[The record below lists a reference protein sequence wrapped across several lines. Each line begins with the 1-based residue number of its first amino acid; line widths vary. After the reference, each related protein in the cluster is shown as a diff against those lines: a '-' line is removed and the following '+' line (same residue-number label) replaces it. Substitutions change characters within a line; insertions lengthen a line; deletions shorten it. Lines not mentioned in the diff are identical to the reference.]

1 MKICSKICAL
11 GAVLVVSTAFASAD
25 TINSGPTTTDYFS
38 SIVSATS
45 PPAGPYP
52 TPASFAPIPAGTAAA
67 ALTPLTT
74 WGAALGSSTW
84 VGAAAS
90 FGPGPGEVNPAF
102 GYYLYGYTFTT
113 SGTLTSVDL
122 LADDTAAVFLGAN
135 NELVNPG
142 SLGADTHCSAS
153 APSCTATLE
162 GVFTGSVA
170 FTAGERLWFIVEQ
183 AGTGP
188 AGAAQGGD
196 PSGLD
201 FVITT
206 ATPTPEPSSL
216 LLLGTG
222 LVGAAGALFR
232 RRRA

>member
-1 MKICSKICAL
+1 MKVSSRLCAL
-11 GAVLVVSTAFASAD
+11 GAVLVLATAFASAD
-25 TINSGPTTTDYFS
+25 TINSGPTTTNFFG
-38 SIVSATS
+38 SITSATT

-52 TPASFAPIPAGTAAA
+52 TPTGFTIGSGTATA

-74 WGAALGSSTW
+74 WDAALGSSTW

>member
-25 TINSGPTTTDYFS
+25 TINSGPTTTDFFG
-38 SIVSATS
+38 SIISATT

-52 TPASFAPIPAGTAAA
+52 SPTSFTIGAGTATA

-84 VGAAAS
+84 VGESAS

-102 GYYLYGYTFTT
+102 GYYLYGYTFT
-113 SGTLTSVDL
+113 SGGILSSVDV
-122 LADDTAAVFLGAN
+122 LADDTVAVFLGPSD
-135 NELVNPG
+135 ELINPG
-142 SLGADTHCSAS
+142 SLGADTHCSAG
-153 APSCTATLE
+153 APSCTDTLE
-162 GVFTGSVA
+162 GVFSGSVA
-170 FTAGERLWFIVEQ
+170 VTAGETLWFVVEQ

-188 AGAAQGGD
+188 ADAAQGGD

-201 FVITT
+201 FVVTT
-206 ATPTPEPSSL
+206 VPEPNSL

>member
-25 TINSGPTTTDYFS
+25 TINSGPTTTDFYAYNP
-38 SIVSATS
+38 SATS

-52 TPASFAPIPAGTAAA
+52 SPTGFTIGTGTATA

-84 VGAAAS
+84 VGESAS
-90 FGPGPGEVNPAF
+90 FGPGPGEVNPGY
-102 GYYLYGYTFTT
+102 GYYLYGYTFT
-113 SGTLTSVDL
+113 SAGTLTGIDV
-122 LADDTAAVFLGAN
+122 LADDTTAVFLGPSD
-135 NELVNPG
+135 ELINPG
-142 SLGADTHCSAS
+142 SLGADTHCSAA
-153 APSCTATLE
+153 APSCSDTLE
-162 GVFTGSVA
+162 GVFSGSVA
-170 FTAGERLWFIVEQ
+170 VTSGETLWFVVEQ

-188 AGAAQGGD
+188 AGMAQGSD

-206 ATPTPEPSSL
+206 AAITPEPNSL

>member
-1 MKICSKICAL
+1 MKVTSRICAL
-11 GAVLVVSTAFASAD
+11 GAVLVISTAFASAD
-25 TINSGPTTTDYFS
+25 TINSGPTTTDFFG
-38 SIVSATS
+38 SIITS
-45 PPAGPYP
+45 TDPTGPYP
-52 TPASFAPIPAGTAAA
+52 TPGSFTIGAGTAAA

-90 FGPGPGEVNPAF
+90 FGPGPGEINPAY
-102 GYYLYGYTFTT
+102 GYYLYGYTFT
-113 SGTLTSVDL
+113 SAGTLTGVDV
-122 LADDTAAVFLGAN
+122 LADDTTAVFLGASD
-135 NELVNPG
+135 ELINPG
-142 SLGADTHCSAS
+142 ALGADTHCSAG
-153 APSCTATLE
+153 APSCVDTLE
-162 GVFTGSVA
+162 GVFSGSVA
-170 FTAGERLWFIVEQ
+170 VTAGEKLWFIVEQ

-201 FVITT
+201 FVVTT
-206 ATPTPEPSSL
+206 AAPTPEPSSL

>member
-25 TINSGPTTTDYFS
+25 TINSGPTTTDYFA
-38 SIVSATS
+38 SIISATS

-52 TPASFAPIPAGTAAA
+52 NQTSFGALGAGTAAA
-67 ALTPLTT
+67 ALTPLTV

-90 FGPGPGEVNPAF
+90 FGPGPGEVNPAY

-113 SGTLTSVDL
+113 AGTLTGIDV
-122 LADDTAAVFLGAN
+122 LADDTTAVFLGTNTTA
-135 NELVNPG
+135 LIAQG

-153 APSCTATLE
+153 APSCTDTLE
-162 GVFTGSVA
+162 GVFSGSVA
-170 FTAGERLWFIVEQ
+170 VTAGETLWFVVEQ

-188 AGAAQGGD
+188 AGMAQGSD

-206 ATPTPEPSSL
+206 ATPEPNSL

>member
-90 FGPGPGEVNPAF
+90 FGPGPGEVNPAY
-102 GYYLYGYTFTT
+102 GYYLYGYTFT
-113 SGTLTSVDL
+113 SAGTLTGVDV
-122 LADDTAAVFLGAN
+122 LADDTTAVFLGPSD
-135 NELVNPG
+135 ELINPG
-142 SLGADTHCSAS
+142 SLGADTHCSAG
-153 APSCTATLE
+153 APSCTDTLE
-162 GVFTGSVA
+162 GVFSGSVA
-170 FTAGERLWFIVEQ
+170 VTAGETLWFIVEQ

-188 AGAAQGGD
+188 AGMANGSD

-201 FVITT
+201 FVVTT
-206 ATPTPEPSSL
+206 ATTPEPNSL